1 MDMNATF
8 ANYFKGFLL
17 ILNPSVE
24 PQWTTELGLSTLI
37 FVKFLLL
44 KKLTLLRTG
53 IQINVS
59 NKQISTK
66 LLKCYIYI
74 LITIK
79 MKTPIILIITDV
91 YYHLSIKQYL
101 SSMIYVPC
109 SAWNQ
114 TDAKINALSL
124 QNV

>member
-8 ANYFKGFLL
+8 ANDFKEFLL

-37 FVKFLLL
+37 FLKVLLL
-44 KKLTLLRTG
+44 KKLTLLRRG
-53 IQINVS
+53 IQLNVS
-59 NKQISTK
+59 SKQISTN
-66 LLKCYIYI
+66 LLKYYICI

-91 YYHLSIKQYL
+91 YYHLPVKQYL

-109 SAWNQ
+109 SAWKQ

>member
-1 MDMNATF
+1 MDMNTTF

-59 NKQISTK
+59 NKQISTN
-66 LLKCYIYI
+66 LLKYYIYI

-91 YYHLSIKQYL
+91 Y
-101 SSMIYVPC
+101 
-109 SAWNQ
+109 
-114 TDAKINALSL
+114 
-124 QNV
+124 